1 MFVSG
6 SNGALFEQKKL
17 RVMVK
22 VIRVWVFVRLGFVV
36 CGSGMSATSFKGDND
51 FVCIERQ

>member
-22 VIRVWVFVRLGFVV
+22 LIRVWVFVRLGFVV
-36 CGSGMSATSFKGDND
+36 CGSGMSATSFKGDID